1 MMNPKILFFLIVPIC
16 LMSIACA
23 SVPVQNSSVTSM
35 EKTSIEVPRYITKTL
50 YIYTLKG
57 EMTPRTTYNRLEV
70 PWHTLLEERTGS
82 PKYQYGNYA
91 AVLYEEV
98 QGQVQDGTET
108 VNGFQVTL
116 NNGHTFF
123 VSNTSQQS
131 FQLKIGSDVD
141 YQVRNS
147 GTTIKTVDGR
157 KM

>member
-1 MMNPKILFFLIVPIC
+1 MRISKILFFLFVPIC
-16 LMSIACA
+16 LMNIACA

-35 EKTSIEVPRYITKTL
+35 EETSIEVPRYISKIL
-50 YIYTLKG
+50 YLYTLK
-57 EMTPRTTYNRLEV
+57 EETWPRRTYNRAEV
-70 PWHTLLEERTGS
+70 PPPSALFERSGD
-82 PKYQYGNYA
+82 PKYQYGIYA
-91 AVLYEEV
+91 KVLYEEV
-98 QGQVQDGTET
+98 QDQEQDGTET
-108 VNGFQVTL
+108 VYGYQVTL

-123 VSNTSQQS
+123 VSNASQLS